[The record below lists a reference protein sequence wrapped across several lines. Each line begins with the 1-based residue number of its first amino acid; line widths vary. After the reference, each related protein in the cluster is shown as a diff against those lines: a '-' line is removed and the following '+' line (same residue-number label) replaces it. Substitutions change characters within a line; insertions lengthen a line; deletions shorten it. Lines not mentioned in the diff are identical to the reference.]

1 MSGKMLY
8 QLPGIHPTDAAW
20 QSRGGNVLAIAT
32 SDHVRI
38 WDRSGRVVHEQ
49 TIKRAELAWDND
61 GQILAMMAQKSYGLS
76 VLYFNGKRQRNVEFE
91 IRDILTSMAW
101 SKTAPILA
109 IGTQKGSLIL
119 VDFKTDQKLPVLG
132 KHSKKISVCTW
143 SSDNLLALGSIDGT
157 ISINNA
163 SGDAQFTQ
171 RLRSEPEDLQ
181 ERGGYFYSENCTEFR
196 LIGNLNEESA

>member
-8 QLPGIHPTDAAW
+8 QLPGINPVDATW

-32 SDHVRI
+32 ADHVRI

-49 TIKRAELAWDND
+49 PVKRAKLAWDTD

-76 VLYFNGKRQRNVEFE
+76 ILYYNGKRQRNLEFE
-91 IRDILTSMAW
+91 IRDVLSTMAW

-109 IGTQKGSLIL
+109 IGTMKGSLIL

-132 KHSKKISVCTW
+132 KHSKKISVCSW

-157 ISINNA
+157 ISINSS
-163 SGDAQFTQ
+163 SGDAQYTQ

-181 ERGGYFYSENCTEFR
+181 VMSLKFCISRSYLGQD
-196 LIGNLNEESA
+196 